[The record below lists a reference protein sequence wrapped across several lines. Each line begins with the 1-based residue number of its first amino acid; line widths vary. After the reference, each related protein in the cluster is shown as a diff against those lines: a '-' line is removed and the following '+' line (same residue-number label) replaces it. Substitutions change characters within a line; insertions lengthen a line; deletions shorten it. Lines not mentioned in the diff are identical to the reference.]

1 MAYDWSG
8 NTVKQKRDDRMVV
21 MAVVA
26 LVLFMTIAPIRL
38 MRVVQPS
45 PHVIDTMAISIGP
58 SLAKM

>member
-21 MAVVA
+21 LAVVA

-38 MRVVQPS
+38 MRVSAPAA
-45 PHVIDTMAISIGP
+45 HIIDTTAIHISP
-58 SLAKM
+58 SLAQI